1 MTRYF
6 CSTVCSS
13 PNNLK
18 LIESLWIND
27 LDQFRLIRWCRRREF
42 DASFENQ
49 DHADIRLINRLAIR
63 EVGSTG
69 KFCAPVCAPVEI
81 SGDTVARPP
90 QPDMVNL
97 VTGT

>member
-1 MTRYF
+1 MVEAPI
-6 CSTVCSS
+6 CASS
-13 PNNLK
+13 KYAPISIGIYL
-18 LIESLWIND
+18 ND
-27 LDQFRLIRWCRRREF
+27 LDQFSLIRWCRRREF

-81 SGDTVARPP
+81 SGDTVAKPP
-90 QPDMVNL
+90 QVDMVDQI
-97 VTGT
+97 TGT

>member
-1 MTRYF
+1 MGEAPI
-6 CSTVCSS
+6 CASS
-13 PNNLK
+13 KYTPINIGIYL
-18 LIESLWIND
+18 ND
-27 LDQFRLIRWCRRREF
+27 LDQFRLICWCPGEGF
-42 DASFENQ
+42 DASFEHQ